1 MDVLERVLGGP
12 KQRAEYEDFINR
24 YEQGSPYSAIDD
36 REAVDRY
43 QQMAPQLS
51 RDQYR
56 ASAEDA
62 FARLSPAERADFSRW
77 LRTRAVQQGVA
88 VQDYDLNDDGIDD
101 RVQHDPGEL
110 AEMTTRVQERQ
121 PNIFEQLL
129 GKGGTR
135 GMFDNPIAKIA
146 TAGIA
151 AMAAQRLL
159 GGRR

>member
-1 MDVLERVLGGP
+1 MDLLEKVLGGE
-12 KQRAEYEDFINR
+12 KKTEYEDFINR
-24 YEQGSPYSAIDD
+24 YEKGSPYDSIDD
-36 REAVDRY
+36 REAADRY
-43 QQMAPQLS
+43 GQIAPQLS

-56 ASAEDA
+56 DSAQDA
-62 FARLSPAERADFSRW
+62 FARLSPSERADFSRW
-77 LRTRAVQQGVA
+77 LRTRASERGVS

-101 RVQHDPGEL
+101 RMQNDPREL
-110 AEMTTRVQERQ
+110 AEMTTRVRDSE
-121 PNIFEQLL
+121 PNIFQQIL
-129 GKGGTR
+129 GKGGTG

>member
-1 MDVLERVLGGP
+1 MDLLEKVLGGE
-12 KQRAEYEDFINR
+12 KKTEYEDFINR
-24 YEQGSPYSAIDD
+24 YEKGSPYDSIDD

-43 QQMAPQLS
+43 GQIAPQLS

-56 ASAEDA
+56 DSAQDA
-62 FARLSPAERADFSRW
+62 FARLSPSERADFSRW
-77 LRTRAVQQGVA
+77 LRTRASERGVSVQE
-88 VQDYDLNDDGIDD
+88 YDLNDDGIDD
-101 RVQHDPGEL
+101 RMQNDPREL
-110 AEMTTRVQERQ
+110 AEMTTRVRDSE
-121 PNIFEQLL
+121 PNIFQQIL
-129 GKGGTR
+129 GKGGTG